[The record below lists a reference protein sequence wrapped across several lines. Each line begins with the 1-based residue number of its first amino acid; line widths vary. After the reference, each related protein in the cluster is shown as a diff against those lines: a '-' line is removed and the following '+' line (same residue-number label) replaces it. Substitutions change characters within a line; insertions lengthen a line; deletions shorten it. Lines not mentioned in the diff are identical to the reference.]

1 MIKFKKYLISLLM
14 LFSVSFTSSCSIFG
28 SEEGMMFEGFTIDND
43 KDGNTILTLTFTDDD
58 IEPLV
63 ITIPKG
69 EKGDEGE
76 KGPQGVGISTITS
89 SQSEDGLKTLITVT
103 YTDETLEDTTFEVN
117 NGVSVISIES
127 AINEV
132 NNTTLLTFTLSD
144 GTTKDIEV
152 RNGKDGV
159 GIKDVTYAQ
168 DPNGDYIVTI
178 TYTDDREPTIIT
190 LPYKN
195 GEDGRGI
202 SSVVGLQDGNNYVI
216 TVYFTNGEYTELAP
230 IDLPEA
236 TKWLYGYGAPS
247 SYYERQ
253 ANNGDYYFDIDNLVI
268 YLFDGEKFNEVIDLT
283 TDQVPSKTYSVTFDA
298 NGGEFVSTIP
308 TTITVTADDLTCT
321 LNIKVYAINLRVEEA
336 KQYRVEAESL
346 DLSNIIHDGNP
357 NHYENSPDFSSGGIN
372 VGHIASGYFS
382 VYFTTNEKMTL
393 NALLKIAHPS
403 GNRLG
408 EKVTSITIDGTE
420 VTYDKEIILDS
431 APGNQYWNY
440 KDVALPCGE
449 LEAGLHEL
457 RFNFNGGA
465 GNIDCIDLTFTK

>member
-1 MIKFKKYLISLLM
+1 MIKFRKYLISLLM

-76 KGPQGVGISTITS
+76 KGIQGVGISTITS

-132 NNTTLLTFTLSD
+132 NNTTVLTFTLSD

-202 SSVVGLQDGNNYVI
+202 SSVVGLQDGNKYVI

-236 TKWLYGYGAPS
+236 TKWLYGYGVPG

-283 TDQVPSKTYSVTFDA
+283 TDQEPSKTYSVTFDA

-308 TTITVTADDLTCT
+308 TTITVTAGRPIEMNRIPTCKKDGFVFNGYYTTAEGPLNPLSGKLTDLTPIYSDVT
-321 LNIKVYAINLRVEEA
+321 FYANYVE
-336 KQYRVEAESL
+336 
-346 DLSNIIHDGNP
+346 G
-357 NHYENSPDFSSGGIN
+357 
-372 VGHIASGYFS
+372 
-382 VYFTTNEKMTL
+382 
-393 NALLKIAHPS
+393 
-403 GNRLG
+403 
-408 EKVTSITIDGTE
+408 
-420 VTYDKEIILDS
+420 
-431 APGNQYWNY
+431 
-440 KDVALPCGE
+440 
-449 LEAGLHEL
+449 
-457 RFNFNGGA
+457 
-465 GNIDCIDLTFTK
+465 

>member
-1 MIKFKKYLISLLM
+1 MIKFRKYLISLLM

-117 NGVSVISIES
+117 NGVSVTSIES

-132 NNTTLLTFTLSD
+132 NNTTVLTFTLSD

-178 TYTDDREPTIIT
+178 TYTDDSIPTIIT

-216 TVYFTNGEYTELAP
+216 TIYFNDGTSQQLTP
-230 IDLPEA
+230 ISLPET
-236 TKWLYGYGAPS
+236 TKWMSGDGAPGI
-247 SYYERQ
+247 YYENIS
-253 ANNGDYYFDIDNLVI
+253 NNGDYYFDFTNLII
-268 YLFDGEKFNEVIDLT
+268 YQFDGVEFNVVVNLTEDLEPT
-283 TDQVPSKTYSVTFDA
+283 KKYTVKFDA
-298 NGGEFVSTIP
+298 NGGEFVTTIP
-308 TTITVTADDLTCT
+308 TSITVIAGRPILMSRIPICKKDGFVFDGYYTTIEGPDNPLSGKLTDLTP
-321 LNIKVYAINLRVEEA
+321 IYEDMIFYA
-336 KQYRVEAESL
+336 
-346 DLSNIIHDGNP
+346 
-357 NHYENSPDFSSGGIN
+357 HYE
-372 VGHIASGYFS
+372 
-382 VYFTTNEKMTL
+382 
-393 NALLKIAHPS
+393 
-403 GNRLG
+403 
-408 EKVTSITIDGTE
+408 
-420 VTYDKEIILDS
+420 EIY
-431 APGNQYWNY
+431 G
-440 KDVALPCGE
+440 
-449 LEAGLHEL
+449 
-457 RFNFNGGA
+457 
-465 GNIDCIDLTFTK
+465 